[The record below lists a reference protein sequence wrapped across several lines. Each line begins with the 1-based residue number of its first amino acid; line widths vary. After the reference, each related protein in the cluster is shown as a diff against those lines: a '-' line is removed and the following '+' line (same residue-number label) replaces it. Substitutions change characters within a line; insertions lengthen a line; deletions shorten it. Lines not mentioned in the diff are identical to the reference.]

1 MLSGDT
7 MNNSQCNILQ
17 LLLLFT
23 ITFMA
28 GCARQHSVKVNDDT
42 LSFYYRDS
50 TAKEIFFAGS
60 QDHFHSHPA
69 IKGSDNIWKVEVP
82 LKTELTYFFIVDGVV
97 TVPDCPNTVLD
108 DFGSKN
114 CLYVSGM

>member
-23 ITFMA
+23 IAFMA
-28 GCARQHSVKVNDDT
+28 GCARQHSVQVNDDT

-60 QDHFHSHPA
+60 QDHFRSHPA
-69 IKGSDNIWKVEVP
+69 IKGSDNIWQVEVP
-82 LKTELTYFFIVDGVV
+82 LKTELTYFYIVDGVV
-97 TVPDCPNTVLD
+97 TVPDCPNTVLG

>member
-1 MLSGDT
+1 MLRGDS
-7 MNNSQCNILQ
+7 MNNSQCYIFQ
-17 LLLLFT
+17 LLFLPTILFT
-23 ITFMA
+23 A
-28 GCARQHSVKVNDDT
+28 GCARQHSVQVNDDT

-60 QDHFHSHPA
+60 QDHFHSHSA
-69 IKGSDNIWKVEVP
+69 INGSDNIWQVEVP
-82 LKTELTYFFIVDGVV
+82 LKTELTYFYIVDGVV